1 MTTLARMHSK
11 PSSCRAITCFLCDF
25 VSYKELVYN
34 SVATTHRRAT
44 MSKDQDRTISRR
56 ADGTWE
62 NKRNDASRASSV
74 HDTQAEAQKAAREML
89 KKQGGGE
96 LTTKGV
102 DGRIRDKDTVAPG
115 NDPSPP
121 KG

>member
-1 MTTLARMHSK
+1 
-11 PSSCRAITCFLCDF
+11 
-25 VSYKELVYN
+25 
-34 SVATTHRRAT
+34 

-89 KKQGGGE
+89 KNQGGRGA
-96 LTTKGV
+96 
-102 DGRIRDKDTVAPG
+102 DD
-115 NDPSPP
+115 
-121 KG
+121 